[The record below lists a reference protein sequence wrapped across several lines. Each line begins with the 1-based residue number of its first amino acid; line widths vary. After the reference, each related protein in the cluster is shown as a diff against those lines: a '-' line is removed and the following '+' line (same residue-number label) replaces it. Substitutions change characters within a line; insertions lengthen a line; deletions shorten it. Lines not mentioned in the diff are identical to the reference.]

1 MSVTREGD
9 LQWTPSAARRERSQ
23 VTRYLRWL
31 AVERGLA
38 FETYDEL
45 WRWSITDLEG
55 FWRSIW
61 DYFGV
66 ESTAPFERV
75 LKFGGMPGAEW
86 FPGARLNYA
95 GYILGRERPDATAIM
110 SVREGEPVRRMNWS
124 ELGNQVRILASEL
137 KRLGVVPGDRVVA
150 VLPNTPHAAIAL
162 LATTSIG
169 AIWSC
174 CGPDFGTKGVLERFR
189 QLSPKVMLFVDE
201 YQYGGKRYDRKAELA
216 AIVRGL
222 ETLEFAIHVP
232 YDAQAPRA
240 ALDSARGESGAETTR
255 GANGAEL
262 LNWDEFLDQPPIAR
276 EDFECEQVAFDH
288 PLWILFSS
296 GTTGLPK
303 PIVQGH
309 GGILLEHLKHLHFNF
324 EATRDEPLFFF
335 TATSWMVWNFLISSL
350 AADVIPVLYDGNP
363 AYPGADA
370 MWRVIEESGATLF
383 GTSPAY
389 IDGQRKAGVVPRERF
404 DLSRLASVTLAGS
417 PVSAECM
424 QWVYDNVK
432 EDLWVA
438 PGSGGTDCC
447 TGFVGGVS
455 LLPVY
460 AGEIQARALGCAA
473 FAFDAEGR
481 ELIDEVGEFVITQ
494 PMPSMPVKFWDDPD
508 DRRYRES
515 YFETYPGVWRH
526 GDFAR
531 FNARGGV
538 FVLGRS
544 DSTLNR
550 HGIRVGTAE
559 IYRSLA
565 LLEEIDDALI
575 VNLDLPGGKF
585 FMPLFV
591 KLRDARTLDET
602 LERRMNAQLRRDY
615 SPRHVPDKIYQV
627 LDIPYTLTGKK
638 LEVPVRRILLGLD
651 PDKAANRA
659 ALRNPEALD
668 YFIDYAVRQQDYVL
682 GPLR

>member
-1 MSVTREGD
+1 MSSIREGD

-31 AVERGLA
+31 QAERGLK

-45 WRWSITDLEG
+45 WRWSITDLGG
-55 FWRSIW
+55 FWGSIW

-66 ESTAPFERV
+66 ESTTPFERV
-75 LKFGGMPGAEW
+75 LGVSGMPGAQW

-95 GYILGRERPDATAIM
+95 GYILGRERPEVTALM
-110 SVREGEPVRRMNWS
+110 SVREGEPVRRLSWT
-124 ELGNQVRILASEL
+124 ELGNQVRILATEL
-137 KRLGVVPGDRVVA
+137 KRLGVAPGDRVVA

-189 QLSPKVMLFVDE
+189 QLAPKVMFFVDE
-201 YQYGGKRYDRKAELA
+201 YQYGGKRYNRAAELA
-216 AIVRGL
+216 TIVAGL
-222 ETLEFAIHVP
+222 DTLEFAIHVP
-232 YDAQAPRA
+232 YDPAHAGGGA
-240 ALDSARGESGAETTR
+240 ESARGESEANTAR
-255 GANGAEL
+255 GARGPVVRS
-262 LNWDEFLDQPPIAR
+262 WDELLDQPPIAR
-276 EDFECEQVAFDH
+276 EDFVCEPVAFDH

-324 EATRDEPLFFF
+324 EATRGEPLFFF

-350 AADVIPVLYDGNP
+350 AADVPPVLYDGNP
-363 AYPGADA
+363 AYPRADE

-389 IDGQRKAGVVPRERF
+389 VDGQRKAGVVPRERF
-404 DLSRLASVTLAGS
+404 DLSRLESVTLAGS

-455 LLPVY
+455 ILPVY

-473 FAFDAEGR
+473 FAFDEQGR

-515 YFETYPGVWRH
+515 YFDTYPGIWRH

-591 KLRDARTLDET
+591 KLRGGLHLDEM
-602 LERRMNAQLRRDY
+602 LVKRMNAQLRRDY

-627 LDIPYTLTGKK
+627 IDIPYTLTGKK
-638 LEVPVRRILLGLD
+638 LEVPVRRILMGLD

-668 YFIDYAVRQQDYVL
+668 YFIEYAARQQDFTL
-682 GPLR
+682 Q